1 MSKLVDDRAS
11 LILGDLV
18 DPLDMFISDID
29 QQVSDQ
35 IETAKTL
42 MGDLQDKQS
51 RHQEMEKV
59 YHKISHECEQNEIE
73 IEKALLSFEQKQI
86 DDEKLN

>member
-29 QQVSDQ
+29 QQVSD
-35 IETAKTL
+35 
-42 MGDLQDKQS
+42 
-51 RHQEMEKV
+51 
-59 YHKISHECEQNEIE
+59 
-73 IEKALLSFEQKQI
+73 
-86 DDEKLN
+86 